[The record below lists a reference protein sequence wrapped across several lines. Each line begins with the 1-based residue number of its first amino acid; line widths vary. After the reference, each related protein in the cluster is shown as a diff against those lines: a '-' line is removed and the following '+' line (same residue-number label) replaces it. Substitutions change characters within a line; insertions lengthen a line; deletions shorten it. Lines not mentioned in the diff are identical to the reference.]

1 MSLKLTPGKVAGL
14 KAVSNDR
21 GVIAAAAL
29 DQRALLKKMI
39 AKANG
44 GGPVSDETVVEFK
57 KLVAHSLTRHSS
69 SILLDVEYGLP
80 ASQSINGKGLLLAYE
95 KSGYDVSGNE
105 KLPTL
110 TEGWSVQRLK
120 EAGADAI
127 KILLFY
133 SQHENP
139 AYNEEKKA
147 WVERI
152 GAECRGLDMP
162 LFLELL
168 AYRADAGDETSL
180 EYAKQKP
187 EIVGHFMEEF
197 SKDRYGADVLKLEAP
212 VLMTYVEGTRA
223 FKGER
228 AYTKQE
234 AMDIFRSTAA
244 LTDKPIVYLS
254 AGVPSTSFIEMLE
267 LALESGVKFHGVLG
281 GRANW
286 QDGIP
291 AFVKGGAPAL
301 EEWLETAGAQNVKNV
316 NQVLESAEPWYSARS
331 MQA

>member
-1 MSLKLTPGKVAGL
+1 MSIKLSPGKIAGL
-14 KAVSNDR
+14 KAVANEK

-29 DQRALLKKMI
+29 DQRDLLKRMI
-39 AKANG
+39 AKVRG
-44 GGPVSDETVVEFK
+44 GEVADAEVVEFK
-57 KLVAHSLTRHSS
+57 KVVANALTRNAS

-80 ASQSINGKGLLLAYE
+80 ASKSINGKGLLLAYE
-95 KSGYDVSGNE
+95 KSGYDVRGPE

-110 TEGWSVQRLK
+110 TDGWSVQRLK
-120 EAGADAI
+120 EAGADCV

-133 SQHENP
+133 TPFERAIFNDI
-139 AYNEEKKA
+139 KKA

-152 GAECRGLDMP
+152 GAECRALDMP

-168 AYRADAGDETSL
+168 AYDPHGADESGL

-187 EIVGHFMEEF
+187 EIVRHFMEEF
-197 SKDRYGADVLKLEAP
+197 SKERYGADVLKLESP
-212 VLMTYVEGTRA
+212 VQMAYVEGTRA
-223 FKGER
+223 YKGVR
-228 AYTKQE
+228 AYSRAE
-234 AMDIFRSTAA
+234 AMEIFRATASC
-244 LTDKPIVYLS
+244 TDKPIVYLS
-254 AGVPSTSFIEMLE
+254 AGVSHEGFIEMLE

-291 AFVKGGAPAL
+291 AFVKGGSTAL
-301 EEWLETAGAQNVKNV
+301 QQWLETTGAKNVQMV
-316 NQVLESAEPWYSARS
+316 NQVLSSAAPWHSARS

>member
-1 MSLKLTPGKVAGL
+1 MTIKLTPGKIAGL
-14 KAVSNDR
+14 KAVADDR
-21 GVIAAAAL
+21 GVITAAAL
-29 DQRALLKKMI
+29 DQRGLLKKMI
-39 AKANG
+39 AKAQG
-44 GGPVSDETVVEFK
+44 AGDVPDEKVVEFK
-57 KLVAHSLTRHSS
+57 KLVAHGLTRHAS
-69 SILLDVEYGLP
+69 SILLDVEYGLA
-80 ASQSINGKGLLLAYE
+80 ASKSINGKGLLLAYE
-95 KSGYDVSGNE
+95 KSGYDVSGIE

-133 SQHENP
+133 TQFENSW
-139 AYNEEKKA
+139 YNEQKKA

-152 GAECRGLDMP
+152 GAECRALDMP

-168 AYRADAGDETSL
+168 AYDPQGKDETTL

-212 VLMTYVEGTRA
+212 VLMSYVAGTKVY
-223 FKGER
+223 KGTK
-228 AYTKQE
+228 AYSKSE
-234 AMDIFRSTAA
+234 AMEIFRSTVA

-254 AGVPSTSFIEMLE
+254 AGVSNAAFIETLE
-267 LALESGVKFHGVLG
+267 LALEAGVKFHGVLG

-286 QDGIP
+286 QDGVP
-291 AFVKGGAPAL
+291 VFVKDGAGAL
-301 EEWLETAGAQNVKNV
+301 EEWLNSEGARNVQNVND
-316 NQVLESAEPWYSARS
+316 VLKSAYPWYEARS